1 MQLTSSIALAL
12 SVAFGAGTPATN
24 TPAAPLP
31 PVQTVREYVADYFAD
46 APIMIAIAGCESH
59 FKQYDANGAVHRG
72 VQNNKDVGVMQI
84 NEYYHLK
91 RSKEL
96 GIDIYTVQ
104 GNTEYA
110 RYLYEREGTTPW
122 LSSSACWSKSKHS
135 PIAATI

>member
-1 MQLTSSIALAL
+1 MQLTTIALAL
-12 SVAFGAGTPATN
+12 SVAFGAQAPATN
-24 TPAAPLP
+24 TIATPLP
-31 PVQTVREYVADYFAD
+31 PVQTVREYVADYFSD
-46 APIMIAIAGCESH
+46 APIMVAIAGCESH
-59 FKQYDANGAVHRG
+59 FKQYDSNGAVHRG

-91 RSKEL
+91 RSQEL

-122 LSSSACWSKSKHS
+122 LSSSACWGKNVHS
-135 PIAATI
+135 PIAVAQ